1 MRKQE
6 REALHKRIKEVL
18 KKDPDLTLP
27 QMEERFH
34 VGRSMAMKLRK
45 EALSELRHDF

>member
-18 KKDPDLTLP
+18 KKDPDLTLG
-27 QMEERFH
+27 QIRDRFH
-34 VGRSMAMKLRK
+34 VGYRQASRLKK
-45 EALSELRHDF
+45 EAAK